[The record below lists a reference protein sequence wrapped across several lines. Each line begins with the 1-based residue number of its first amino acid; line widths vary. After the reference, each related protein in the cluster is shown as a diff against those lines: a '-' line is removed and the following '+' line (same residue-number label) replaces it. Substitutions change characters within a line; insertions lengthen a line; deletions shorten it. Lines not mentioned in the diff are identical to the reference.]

1 MVAASLEMQSAD
13 WLALAAQTELLR
25 FTTAGSVDDG
35 KSTLIGRL
43 LYDSK
48 GVYEDQLA
56 SVRKATRNL
65 TTDGLDLSLL
75 TDGLRAEREQG
86 ITIDVAYRYFA
97 TPRRKFIIADTPGH
111 EQYTRNM
118 ATGASTANLAIILI
132 DARYGVLPQSRRHA
146 FIASLLGI
154 PHLVVAVNKMDLVE
168 YREDVFQQIRA
179 DFTAFAEQLKTPE
192 AQFIPISALKGDN
205 VVTAG
210 GRTPWYAGPSL
221 LEHLETVPIANDR
234 NLTNM
239 RFPVQY
245 VVRPNLDFRGFAGQI
260 ASGVI
265 RRGDAI
271 TVLPSGRTSRV
282 KSIVTWDGDLEEAFS
297 PMSVTVC
304 LEDEIDISRG
314 DMLVHTD
321 DVPHSGRRFEATVV
335 WMNEKPMEPHRPYLL
350 KHSTQMVQAKV
361 REIRYRV
368 DINTLG
374 HQRASYLHLNE
385 IGGVSV
391 EAQRPIFFD
400 AYRKNRMTG
409 NFILIDPITNET
421 LGAGMIIG
429 PDVRHHSG
437 PVTPAERLARIGHRP
452 YVIRLDNGNAGM
464 ARLIERHLFDL
475 GYLVHVVEQT
485 DHLAQAVRTGFQAGL
500 ISILFGPAAQDTAAV
515 ASGIPADQIVAV
527 DGTQFE
533 EDAEL
538 LQAIVSILASGN
550 PGNVRLTDGAGI

>member
-1 MVAASLEMQSAD
+1 MAATSLEVQTAD
-13 WLALAAQTELLR
+13 WLLSTAKTELLR

-97 TPRRKFIIADTPGH
+97 TPKRKFIIADTPGH

-146 FIASLLGI
+146 FIATLLGI
-154 PHLVVAVNKMDLVE
+154 PHLAVAVNKMDLVD
-168 YREDVFQQIRA
+168 YREEVFNAIRA
-179 DFTAFAEQLKTPE
+179 DFTAFAEQLKVRD

-205 VVTAG
+205 VVKAG
-210 GRTPWYAGPSL
+210 GRTPWYTGPSL
-221 LEHLETVPIANDR
+221 LEYLENVPIANDR
-234 NLTNM
+234 NLTEM

-245 VVRPNLDFRGFAGQI
+245 VVRPNLDFRGFAGQV

-282 KSIVTWDGDLEEAFS
+282 KSIVTFDGELEEAFAL
-297 PMSVTVC
+297 MSVTVC

-314 DMLVHTD
+314 DMLVHSG

-335 WMNEKPMEPHRPYLL
+335 WMNEKALEPHRPYLL
-350 KHSTQMVQAKV
+350 KHTTQMVQAKV
-361 REIRYRV
+361 RDIRHRV

-374 HQRASYLHLNE
+374 HQRASQLQLNE
-385 IGGVSV
+385 IGVVTV
-391 EAQRPIFFD
+391 ETQRPVFFD

-409 NFILIDPITNET
+409 GFILIDPITNDT

-429 PDVRHHSG
+429 PDVHHHSG
-437 PVTPAERLARIGHRP
+437 PVTSAERLARIGHRP
-452 YVIRLDNGNAGM
+452 YVIRLGNGEAET

-475 GYLVHVVEQT
+475 GYLVHVVET
-485 DHLAQAVRTGFQAGL
+485 ADHLAQAVRTGFQAGL
-500 ISILFGPAAQDTAAV
+500 VSILFGPAAED
-515 ASGIPADQIVAV
+515 ASALAGIPADQMVNLDAAR
-527 DGTQFE
+527 FE
-533 EDAEL
+533 DEAEL
-538 LQAIVSILASGN
+538 LQAIVSTLASGS
-550 PGNVRLTDGAGI
+550 PGNARLTDGAGI